1 MALFDLD
8 AHPCRLLNGYDVVEF
23 TGGGAFYLLDA
34 VRKSGAE
41 TVLREIAADKI
52 LIGWSAAAL
61 SACRLWIWSA
71 AIARR

>member
-8 AHPCRLLNGYDVVEF
+8 ACPRRLLNGYDVAKF
-23 TGGGAFYLLDA
+23 IGGNPFYLLDA

-61 SACRLWIWSA
+61 SSCRLWSWSA

>member
-1 MALFDLD
+1 MSLFDLD
-8 AHPCRLLNGYDVVEF
+8 ARPRRLLNSYDVAEF
-23 TGGGAFYLLDA
+23 IGGNPFYLLDA

-61 SACRLWIWSA
+61 SSCRLWIWSA

>member
-8 AHPCRLLNGYDVVEF
+8 ARPRRLLNSYDVAEF
-23 TGGGAFYLLDA
+23 IGGKPFYLLDA

-61 SACRLWIWSA
+61 FSCRLWSWSA